1 MIPTPS
7 GESPT
12 GMLSHPARY
21 LTQRGMPSGGSPDG
35 CVFRNRQRHGRTRR
49 AATAQGA
56 AQRFE
61 AARSEVTLARPACPI
76 RKRLLVA
83 SWKLLVDGSA
93 SHPHS
98 EALALRRI
106 GRERLLGR
114 LGCNSSSRAWQGR
127 YGASAGPTHS
137 SLQPAALNRDSVPG
151 KTRPEKQP
159 ERPTASASNVPERR
173 HSVIVARRL
182 AAVGPRS
189 RVMASCG
196 RPSVARVG

>member
-1 MIPTPS
+1 MVSYTAWYPTRHGILHS
-7 GESPT
+7 V
-12 GMLSHPARY
+12 
-21 LTQRGMPSGGSPDG
+21 GMPSGGSPDG

-56 AQRFE
+56 AQGFE
-61 AARSEVTLARPACPI
+61 AARSEVTPARPACPI
-76 RKRLLVA
+76 PAETLACRFVEVSGRC
-83 SWKLLVDGSA
+83 DGSA

-98 EALALRRI
+98 EALAVPRI

-114 LGCNSSSRAWQGR
+114 LGCDSSSRAWPAAVGR
-127 YGASAGPTHS
+127 RPGRPHS
-137 SLQPAALNRDSVPG
+137 SLQPATLSRGSVPG
-151 KTRPEKQP
+151 KTRSEKQPP

>member
-1 MIPTPS
+1 MVSYTAWYPTRHGILHS
-7 GESPT
+7 V
-12 GMLSHPARY
+12 
-21 LTQRGMPSGGSPDG
+21 GMPSGGSPDG

-56 AQRFE
+56 AQGFE
-61 AARSEVTLARPACPI
+61 AARSEVTLSGETSVPNPGGNACLSL
-76 RKRLLVA
+76 RGSFR
-83 SWKLLVDGSA
+83 STDGSA

-98 EALALRRI
+98 EALALPRI

-114 LGCNSSSRAWQGR
+114 LGCNSSSRAWQAAVGR
-127 YGASAGPTHS
+127 RPGRPHS
-137 SLQPAALNRDSVPG
+137 SLQPAALNRGSVPG
-151 KTRPEKQP
+151 KTRSEKQRP

-196 RPSVARVG
+196 RLSVARVG